1 MKEQKKK
8 YMKIRK
14 PGLLDSPLSTRRD
27 SSSVDE
33 LLPFLLAD
41 FFLLLAG
48 GGTVSTW
55 TDGGERGG
63 DGARPLTF
71 LRPDAGVTLIACCTG
86 DAWLTSVILTF
97 SGCVTSD
104 VLGGTSG
111 GACAA
116 RGGGGG
122 VCVAK
127 SDVTTGL
134 SELERAWDFFLIL
147 STKRTRNQVDAQRHT
162 SNVKRTTMRAHD
174 QPLRMGHLFASFEE
188 DLFFFLPLSVA

>member
-1 MKEQKKK
+1 MYMKEKKN
-8 YMKIRK
+8 METRK
-14 PGLLDSPLSTRRD
+14 PGLPDSPLSTRRGW
-27 SSSVDE
+27 SSVDE
-33 LLPFLLAD
+33 LLPFLLVD

-71 LRPDAGVTLIACCTG
+71 LRPDAGVTLLACCTG
-86 DAWLTSVILTF
+86 DACLTSVILTF

-104 VLGGTSG
+104 VLGGASG
-111 GACAA
+111 AACAA
-116 RGGGGG
+116 RGGSGG

-134 SELERAWDFFLIL
+134 SELERA
-147 STKRTRNQVDAQRHT
+147 
-162 SNVKRTTMRAHD
+162 
-174 QPLRMGHLFASFEE
+174 
-188 DLFFFLPLSVA
+188 